1 MSDWHIGL
9 IASDGGDN
17 VIHGLILDR
26 GRHLVHVHQ
35 DDGGQWVVRRLVGH
49 VMVLHD
55 RFCDFRNAIAA
66 AEDICR

>member
-35 DDGGQWVVRRLVGH
+35 DDNGQWVVRRLAGH

-55 RFCDFRNAIAA
+55 RFCDFGNAIAA